1 MFWTLK
7 TKVYQNHAMM
17 GRIESEEN
25 VMANSVIQQLFIS
38 LLEKLSPCA
47 ISGVSHT
54 TVGQDADYRAQD

>member
-1 MFWTLK
+1 
-7 TKVYQNHAMM
+7 MM